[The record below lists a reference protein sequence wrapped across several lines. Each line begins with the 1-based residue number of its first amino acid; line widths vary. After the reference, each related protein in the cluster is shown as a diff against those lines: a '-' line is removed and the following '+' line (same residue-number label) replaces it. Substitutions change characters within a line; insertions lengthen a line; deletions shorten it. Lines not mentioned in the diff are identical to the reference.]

1 MSKNHNL
8 LVVDDEHAVADLIA
22 EVGELLGFTVTVAH
36 DGSAFHDLYR
46 RSNPSVIVLDLKL
59 PGYDGIEL
67 LRFLGE
73 EQCDATIFIASGL
86 DPRTLAAA
94 HAVGKQHNLDM
105 GRALSKP
112 LMLDDIESALKSHV
126 KAGTRVRAEDVR
138 RALANDELR
147 VHFQPKVD
155 LLDTAGTR
163 MTGVEAL
170 ARWAA
175 PDGGWIF
182 PDQFIPV
189 AREAG
194 LMRELTDVVADRSF
208 AAASRWRNRGLD
220 LAVSIN
226 LDTTT
231 LNDRLLPDHLAQ
243 LADKYNVPAARVTL
257 EITELAA
264 MAAPE
269 ATMDILTRFRLKDFN
284 VSIDDFGTGYSSL
297 VQLYRLPFNEL
308 KIDKSFV
315 MDIGLNA
322 EADIIVEILALLGN
336 KLGLKVCA
344 EGIETGATL
353 RHVQKCGCH
362 LGQGYLFSKP
372 VEAEFIEIL
381 AERWVQAGHRALHH
395 AEGGRL
401 SQPGNAAPA
410 RRGG

>member
-1 MSKNHNL
+1 MSQKPQSARSSTTST
-8 LVVDDEHAVADLIA
+8 AVADLIA
-22 EVGELLGFTVTVAH
+22 EVGESLGFTVTVAH

-46 RSNPSVIVLDLKL
+46 RSNPSVIFLDLKL

-105 GRALSKP
+105 GRALAKP

-315 MDIGLNA
+315 MDIGA
-322 EADIIVEILALLGN
+322 QRRGRHHRRDPRFARQQARPQ
-336 KLGLKVCA
+336 GL
-344 EGIETGATL
+344 
-353 RHVQKCGCH
+353 R
-362 LGQGYLFSKP
+362 
-372 VEAEFIEIL
+372 
-381 AERWVQAGHRALHH
+381 RGHRDRRH
-395 AEGGRL
+395 AQARAEDAAATSARATCSPNRSRPSSSRSSPSGGC
-401 SQPGNAAPA
+401 
-410 RRGG
+410 RRGRSGTSPR

>member
-1 MSKNHNL
+1 VNKNHNL
-8 LVVDDEHAVADLIA
+8 LVVDDEHGVADLIA
-22 EVGELLGFTVTVAH
+22 EVAESLGFAVTVAH
-36 DGSAFHDLYR
+36 DGSAFHELYR
-46 RSNPSVIVLDLKL
+46 RTDPSVIFLDLKL
-59 PGYDGIEL
+59 PGHDGIEL

-73 EQCDATIFIASGL
+73 EQSTATIFIASGL
-86 DPRTLAAA
+86 DQRTLAAA

-105 GRALSKP
+105 GRALAKP
-112 LMLDDIESALKSHV
+112 LMIDDIEAALKTHV
-126 KAGTRVRAEDVR
+126 KAGMRVRPEDVR
-138 RALANDELR
+138 RALADDEFR
-147 VHFQPKVD
+147 VHFQPKID
-155 LLDTAGTR
+155 LLDTTGTR

-189 AREAG
+189 AREAD
-194 LMRELTDVVADRSF
+194 LMRDLTDVVAEKSF
-208 AAASRWRNRGLD
+208 AAASGWLRRGLD
-220 LAVSIN
+220 LAISIN
-226 LDTTT
+226 LDAST
-231 LNDRLLPDHLAQ
+231 LNDRRLPDNLAQ
-243 LADKYNVPAARVTL
+243 LANKYGVPASRVTL
-257 EITELAA
+257 EITESAA

-322 EADIIVEILALLGN
+322 EAEIIVEILALLGN

-353 RHVQKCGCH
+353 RHVQNSGCH

-381 AERWVQAGHRALHH
+381 AERWASAGSVGHH
-395 AEGGRL
+395 KPPTLKVAG
-401 SQPGNAAPA
+401 
-410 RRGG
+410 

>member
-1 MSKNHNL
+1 MTKNPNL
-8 LVVDDEHAVADLIA
+8 LVVDDEPGIADLIR
-22 EVGELLGFTVTVAH
+22 EVGESLGFSVTVTH
-36 DGSAFHDLYR
+36 DGSTFHDLYR
-46 RSNPSVIVLDLKL
+46 RTDPGVIFLDLKL
-59 PGYDGIEL
+59 PGYDGVEL

-73 EQCDATIFIASGL
+73 EQSSATIFIASGL
-86 DPRTLAAA
+86 DGRTLAAA

-105 GRALSKP
+105 GRALAKP
-112 LMLDDIESALKSHV
+112 LMLDDIEAALRSHI
-126 KAGTRVRAEDVR
+126 KTGMRVRPEDVR
-138 RALANDELR
+138 RGLANDEFR
-147 VHFQPKVD
+147 VHFQPKID
-155 LLDTAGTR
+155 LLDTSGTR

-175 PDGGWIF
+175 PGGGRIF

-194 LMRELTDVVADRSF
+194 LMRELTDVVAEKSF
-208 AAASRWRNRGLD
+208 AAASRWRAKGLD

-226 LDTTT
+226 LDAVT
-231 LNDRLLPDHLAQ
+231 LDDHLLPDHLAK
-243 LADKYNVPAARVTL
+243 LADKHSVPASRITFEVT
-257 EITELAA
+257 ESAA

-269 ATMDILTRFRLKDFN
+269 VTMDILTRFRLKDFN
-284 VSIDDFGTGYSSL
+284 VSLDDFGTGYSSL

-315 MDIGLNA
+315 MDIGVNA
-322 EADIIVEILALLGN
+322 EAEIIVEILALLGS

-353 RHVQKCGCH
+353 KHVQKSGCH

-381 AERWVQAGHRALHH
+381 ADRWAQERPADRQRPAAAAG
-395 AEGGRL
+395 
-401 SQPGNAAPA
+401 
-410 RRGG
+410 

>member
-1 MSKNHNL
+1 VIKNLSL
-8 LVVDDEHAVADLIA
+8 LVVDDEPAVADLIA
-22 EVGELLGFTVTVAH
+22 EVAESLGFTVTVAH
-36 DGSAFHDLYR
+36 DGGVFHELYQR
-46 RSNPSVIVLDLKL
+46 TSPNIIFLDLKL
-59 PGYDGIEL
+59 PGYDGVEL

-73 EQCDATIFIASGL
+73 QQSTATIFIASGL

-94 HAVGKQHNLDM
+94 HAVGRQHSLDM
-105 GRALSKP
+105 GRALAKP
-112 LMLDDIESALKSHV
+112 LMVDDIEAALKTHV
-126 KAGTRVRAEDVR
+126 KAGMRVRAEDVR
-138 RALANDELR
+138 RALASDEFR

-155 LLDTAGTR
+155 LLDVTGTR

-189 AREAG
+189 ARDAG
-194 LMRELTDVVADRSF
+194 LMRELTDVVADKSF
-208 AAASRWRNRGLD
+208 AAANRWRSKGLD

-226 LDTTT
+226 LDAST
-231 LNDRLLPDHLAQ
+231 LDDRFLPDALAK
-243 LADKYNVPAARVTL
+243 LADKHEVPASRITFEVT
-257 EITELAA
+257 ESAA

-284 VSIDDFGTGYSSL
+284 VSLDDFGTGYSSL

-322 EADIIVEILALLGN
+322 EAEIIVEILALLGR

-353 RHVQKCGCH
+353 RHVQKSGCH
-362 LGQGYLFSKP
+362 LGQGYLFSRP

-381 AERWVQAGHRALHH
+381 AERWSQAGPI
-395 AEGGRL
+395 GK
-401 SQPGNAAPA
+401 SKPAA
-410 RRGG
+410 